1 MLQMHRKPSRSK
13 QIAQRRRTGAHRVRV
28 YGIELLT
35 LWTSLALPFDQNDEA
50 TAIKAITYAINQA
63 TRDNA

>member
-28 YGIELLT
+28 YGIELPTKPSVL
-35 LWTSLALPFDQNDEA
+35 
-50 TAIKAITYAINQA
+50 K
-63 TRDNA
+63 